1 VAAVFGFPMRIDG
14 RQIGAVDLYRDKPG
28 ALSAD
33 EVAAGQILAD
43 VAAAYIVNARG
54 RVASQEAEEE
64 QRYRALHDPLTA
76 LPNRTLLYDRIAHA
90 LSRARREPA
99 VPAVLCID
107 LDRFKVVN
115 DSLGHRAG
123 DRLLVAVT
131 ERLQQALRPGDTLAR
146 LGGDEFVVLC
156 DDLAEAGQALSLA
169 GRISNELTS
178 PFQLDDEEVVITA
191 SIGMAYAREG
201 HETPEILLQDAD
213 TAMYRA
219 KEQGGARYEVIDE
232 QVRSQAQQRLGRE
245 NDLRR
250 AIERDELRLVYQP
263 IVSAT
268 DGKLQGME
276 ALLRWQ
282 HPRRGLLLPAD
293 FLPLAEETGLI
304 VPIGAWVLTQACE
317 ALQRWRHHTGAE
329 ALRLSVNM
337 SALQLARPDFVVSVA
352 ATLHDTGTD
361 AAQVCL
367 EVTEHVLVDEGPE
380 VLRTLDELKELGIGL
395 AIDDFGTGYCSLTY
409 LKRVPADTVKVD
421 RTFVAGLG
429 SDQQDTAIVT
439 AVVNLAHSL
448 GMTVVAE
455 GVETPTQ
462 LARTR
467 ELGCDLV
474 QGYHLFRPLEGAD
487 FAALV
492 NS

>member
-1 VAAVFGFPMRIDG
+1 
-14 RQIGAVDLYRDKPG
+14 
-28 ALSAD
+28 
-33 EVAAGQILAD
+33 
-43 VAAAYIVNARG
+43 
-54 RVASQEAEEE
+54 
-64 QRYRALHDPLTA
+64 
-76 LPNRTLLYDRIAHA
+76 
-90 LSRARREPA
+90 
-99 VPAVLCID
+99 
-107 LDRFKVVN
+107 
-115 DSLGHRAG
+115 
-123 DRLLVAVT
+123 
-131 ERLQQALRPGDTLAR
+131 
-146 LGGDEFVVLC
+146 
-156 DDLAEAGQALSLA
+156 
-169 GRISNELTS
+169 
-178 PFQLDDEEVVITA
+178 
-191 SIGMAYAREG
+191 
-201 HETPEILLQDAD
+201 
-213 TAMYRA
+213 
-219 KEQGGARYEVIDE
+219 
-232 QVRSQAQQRLGRE
+232 
-245 NDLRR
+245 
-250 AIERDELRLVYQP
+250 
-263 IVSAT
+263 
-268 DGKLQGME
+268 
-276 ALLRWQ
+276 
-282 HPRRGLLLPAD
+282 
-293 FLPLAEETGLI
+293 
-304 VPIGAWVLTQACE
+304 
-317 ALQRWRHHTGAE
+317 
-329 ALRLSVNM
+329 M